1 MKLTSLA
8 NYMLRDAYAT
18 SPSIV
23 VFIYSSIAFAEE
35 ETFSMTNAAADF
47 LSISVSCIVQV

>member
-47 LSISVSCIVQV
+47 LSISVSCIV